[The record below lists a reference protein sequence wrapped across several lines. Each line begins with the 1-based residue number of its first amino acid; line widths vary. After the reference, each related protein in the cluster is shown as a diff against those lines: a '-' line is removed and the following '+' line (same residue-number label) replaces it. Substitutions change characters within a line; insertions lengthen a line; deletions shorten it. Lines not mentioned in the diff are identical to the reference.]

1 MRISKTAFLGALAVG
16 LLTGGSANADTRLEV
31 GDPIVLSAGTGDKTL
46 GADGAAK
53 VKILR
58 MGNGTLVAVYGDFA
72 GTDVFDVK
80 AQAERPARDIFVRT
94 CNSNMSDC
102 ASGDEWS
109 DAVNISQT
117 AGLTSIATQWHGE
130 GTAAEAFYGDSDKPN
145 VFNNGSRV
153 VLTWN
158 DKYCP
163 GGSQNTV
170 TYLTLDLREVPYSC
184 QYVAVSLDNGATWS
198 APQQLSDGSRDAKQD
213 VNKGSDAA
221 WVITWQ
227 EDPEGLQLGDAEG
240 PGDGASGANVSNGTD
255 IWYSALS
262 SDNLNMGMPFPEPV
276 RLTNNYTQDGMQQG
290 SPTMLERGSEGAS
303 RANTALIGPN
313 VIVAYEETKGT
324 GGVDSGKYIRYH
336 VFPYNSPP
344 DSCEDDPNNP
354 GNCMVGATGE
364 VMPAV
369 NDPARMG
376 CIISDPDENARR
388 VRFFAQ
394 GTPGEESSIRFFI
407 FWKQGLF
414 DQGGPSDILGRSG
427 FVPEGEMG
435 GIFGFRPQ
443 DLSPAIIAPTATTL
457 GDTPDGCLI
466 RGDEDMG
473 TGAFGGDQ
481 GINLS
486 ASTPEG
492 GDLGA
497 GTSDIDIENALAH
510 RGAIRGDF
518 IMLGYSYTPDWAV
531 ATYTDQENYDFWVRT
546 SMDGGVTWT
555 DPVDLSS
562 ETMAAYAKE
571 IDLPETGVNVREPRI
586 VKTPGNGPGCPSGD
600 PMADD
605 TTNAEHCSAGGT
617 YIIGWGS
624 QTNTYEHLGGAE
636 DLEIFLTRTTDRGM
650 TFEPVQRLSMAE
662 AEDLESQLRPTPDGR
677 RVFAVWNEATEDGF
691 DALFAPAIEV
701 DDPTGGTTGG
711 TTGTSGDTG
720 DTEGDTEGDGSSG
733 GGGDSSSGG
742 GTSESDSDSGTT
754 DGATTSPSGGSSG
767 GGETDSDSGGTAL
780 DDDGGCS
787 CTSDGG
793 SGSGALGL
801 FGLGL
806 LGLMRRRRR

>member
-1 MRISKTAFLGALAVG
+1 MRFSKAAFLGALSVG
-16 LLTGGSANADTRLEV
+16 LFVGGQADAAPRLEV
-31 GDPIVLSAGTGDKTL
+31 GDTVNLSSGTGAKTF
-46 GADGAAK
+46 GVDAAAK

-58 MGNGTLVAVYGDFA
+58 MGNGLLVAVYGDAA
-72 GTDVFDVK
+72 GSDVFDVK

-94 CNSNMSDC
+94 CNPNMSDC
-102 ASGDEWS
+102 DSGDDWS
-109 DAVNISQT
+109 DAVNITQT
-117 AGLTSIATQWHGE
+117 AGLTSATTQWRGE
-130 GTAAEAFYGDSDKPN
+130 GTVAEAFYGDSDKPN
-145 VFNNGSRV
+145 VFNNGPRI

-163 GGSQNTV
+163 GGAQNAV
-170 TYLTLDLREVPYSC
+170 TYLELDQREVPFSC
-184 QYVAVSLDNGATWS
+184 QYAAVSLDNGATWS

-213 VNKGSDAA
+213 VSKGTDAA

-262 SDNLNMGMPFPEPV
+262 IADLDAGTPFPAPV
-276 RLTNNYTQDGMQQG
+276 RLTNNYTQDGMSQG
-290 SPTMLERGSEGAS
+290 SPTLTESGSEGAS
-303 RANTALIGPN
+303 RPNLALVGPT
-313 VIVAYEETKGT
+313 VILAYEETKGT
-324 GGVDSGKYIRYH
+324 GGVDEGKYIRYH
-336 VFPYNSPP
+336 VFGYNSPP
-344 DSCEDDPNNP
+344 SSCEDDPNNP
-354 GNCMVGATGE
+354 GNCLVGATGE
-364 VMPAV
+364 VRPAV
-369 NDPARMG
+369 DDPARMG

-394 GTPGEESSIRFFI
+394 GTPGQDSGIRFFI

-414 DQGGPSDILGRSG
+414 DGGGPSDILGRSG
-427 FVPEGEMG
+427 FVPEGESG
-435 GIFGFRPQ
+435 GMFGFRPQ

-486 ASTPEG
+486 ASTPDG

-497 GTSDIDIENALAH
+497 GTSDVDIENALAH
-510 RGAIRGDF
+510 RGALSGDF

-546 SMDGGVTWT
+546 SADGGVTWT
-555 DPVDLSS
+555 APLDLTS
-562 ETMAAYAKE
+562 ETMAAYAE
-571 IDLPETGVNVREPRI
+571 ELDLPETGVNVREPRI

-600 PMADD
+600 PMGAD

-624 QTNTYEHLGGAE
+624 QTNTYEHLGGAV
-636 DLEIFLTRTTDRGM
+636 DLDIFLTRTTDGGM
-650 TFEPVQRLSMAE
+650 TYEPVQRLATAE
-662 AEDLESQLRPTPDGR
+662 AEDLESQLRPTPDGK

-691 DALFAPAIEV
+691 DALFAPAVEIDEPV
-701 DDPTGGTTGG
+701 GETTGG
-711 TTGTSGDTG
+711 EETTGGDDTQGDTGTS
-720 DTEGDTEGDGSSG
+720 DG
-733 GGGDSSSGG
+733 SSSGG
-742 GTSESDSDSGTT
+742 GTSDGGSGTS
-754 DGATTSPSGGSSG
+754 DGTTGSPSGSSG
-767 GGETDSDSGGTAL
+767 GGETDGDSDGSTAL

-787 CTSDGG
+787 CTTDGRDD
-793 SGSGALGL
+793 SGLLGL

-806 LGLMRRRRR
+806 LGLLRRRRRA